1 MNNSSDSTPG
11 GGSSLGNQTIGG
23 FGYGIGLSI
32 ACLVMFAVVTYVSYV
47 CKRLHGG
54 DGGPTTTT
62 TTRIRR
68 GSLASLNANPAASP
82 DSSTLSPQCNG
93 LDEATLSTYPQSAYS
108 QIGGAREGKSSASSA
123 CSICLADYKGA
134 DLVRLIPSCG
144 HLFHRECI
152 DPWLSLHPTCPV
164 CRSSPL
170 SITIN

>member
-1 MNNSSDSTPG
+1 MNNSSDSTT
-11 GGSSLGNQTIGG
+11 GGSNLGNQTLGG

-32 ACLVMFAVVTYVSYV
+32 ACLVMFAVVTYISYI
-47 CKRLHGG
+47 CKRVHGG
-54 DGGPTTTT
+54 DGP

-82 DSSTLSPQCNG
+82 DSSSTVSAQCNG

-108 QIGGAREGKSSASSA
+108 QIGGAREGKSNASA
-123 CSICLADYKGA
+123 CSICLADYKEA

-144 HLFHRECI
+144 HLFHLECI
-152 DPWLSLHPTCPV
+152 DPWLILHPTCPV

-170 SITIN
+170 PITIN

>member
-62 TTRIRR
+62 TTTRIRR

-82 DSSTLSPQCNG
+82 DSS
-93 LDEATLSTYPQSAYS
+93 ST
-108 QIGGAREGKSSASSA
+108 GKSNASA

-144 HLFHRECI
+144 HLFHRDCI

-170 SITIN
+170 PITIY